1 MCNIQPLSMILP
13 HPYRQKHATMKAL
26 HGSRTRGFTLI
37 EIIVA
42 IAILAILTA
51 LIVPRVV
58 GKVDD
63 AAIARARS
71 DVQALTTALSLYKL
85 DNHYYPSTEQS
96 LEALLDK
103 PGGPPEPTNWK
114 KYLDK
119 LPKDPWGRPYQY
131 ISPGSHGDID
141 VYSLGKD
148 GQVGGEGID
157 ADFGNWE

>member
-1 MCNIQPLSMILP
+1 MNRQQ
-13 HPYRQKHATMKAL
+13 HP
-26 HGSRTRGFTLI
+26 RTRGFTLI

-63 AAIARARS
+63 AAVARARS

-85 DNHYYPSTEQS
+85 DNNYYPTTEQG

-103 PGGPPEPTNWK
+103 PGGAPEPANWK
-114 KYLDK
+114 TYLDK

>member
-1 MCNIQPLSMILP
+1 MN
-13 HPYRQKHATMKAL
+13 AA
-26 HGSRTRGFTLI
+26 SRTRGRGFTLI

-71 DVQALTTALSLYKL
+71 DVQALTTALNLYKL
-85 DNHYYPSTEQS
+85 DNYSYPTTEQG
-96 LEALLDK
+96 LEALLNK
-103 PGGPPEPTNWK
+103 PGGQPEPANWK

-119 LPKDPWGRPYQY
+119 LPKDPWGRDYQY

-157 ADFGNWE
+157 ADFGNWSE

>member
-1 MCNIQPLSMILP
+1 MTKR
-13 HPYRQKHATMKAL
+13 HP
-26 HGSRTRGFTLI
+26 SRRDPRARGFTLI

-85 DNHYYPSTEQS
+85 DNNYYPTTEQG

-103 PGGPPEPTNWK
+103 PGGQPEPANWK

-131 ISPGSHGDID
+131 ISPGSHGEID

-157 ADFGNWE
+157 ADFGNWSD

>member
-1 MCNIQPLSMILP
+1 MNRQQ
-13 HPYRQKHATMKAL
+13 HP
-26 HGSRTRGFTLI
+26 RTRGFTLI

-63 AAIARARS
+63 AAVARARS
-71 DVQALTTALSLYKL
+71 DVQALSTALSLYKL
-85 DNHYYPSTEQS
+85 DNNYYPTTEQG

-103 PGGPPEPTNWK
+103 PAGQPEPANWK

>member
-1 MCNIQPLSMILP
+1 MTKRPLHQCAP
-13 HPYRQKHATMKAL
+13 RA
-26 HGSRTRGFTLI
+26 RGFTLI

-85 DNHYYPSTEQS
+85 DNNYYPTTEQG

-103 PGGPPEPTNWK
+103 PSGAPEATNWK

-119 LPKDPWGRPYQY
+119 LPKDPWGRAYQY
-131 ISPGSHGDID
+131 ISPGSHGEID

-157 ADFGNWE
+157 ADFGNWSD